1 MDKDELKTNN
11 YYFKGCFMIKKV
23 VLMLTIFAS
32 FTSFAHASSID
43 QQIDQLL
50 TPVAKLF
57 TSIIFYSVDISGI
70 QFPLIVLW
78 LIIAAVIFTIYF
90 GFINIS
96 GFKHSCKVIRGDFS
110 DPNDPGEV
118 SHFQALTTALSGTV
132 GLGNIAGVAIA
143 VSIGGPGATFWM
155 IIAGFMGMSTKFLEC
170 SLGVKYRRINSQGQ
184 VHGGPMYYLKDGLS
198 DLGYGKLGK
207 VLATFFAI
215 CCVVASLCGSNMLQ
229 SNQAYQQFVIAMG
242 NETSFWADKGWLFGS
257 LLAVLIGVVIIGG
270 IKSIAKVTEKV
281 VPLMAGLYLSAALF
295 ILFYHFADIPRAFG
309 LIINGA
315 FNPEGVAGGVIGVM
329 IQGFKRST
337 FSSEAGVGAA
347 SIAHAT
353 ASTKEPIRE
362 GYVALLEPFIDTVVI
377 CTITA
382 LVIVIT
388 GAYQTTDGIDGVA
401 LTSSAFASV
410 IWWFPYVLSVA
421 VLMFAISTMISW
433 AYYGSIAW
441 SYLVGE
447 SKAMEILYKIVF
459 CLFTAIG
466 ASVSLNAVIDIS
478 DSMFFSMAIANI
490 IGLYLLAPVVK
501 KDLKAYQLTYC
512 YNSRVKVGLKQS
524 S

>member
-1 MDKDELKTNN
+1 MKL
-11 YYFKGCFMIKKV
+11 GLVAALCS
-23 VLMLTIFAS
+23 LTS
-32 FTSFAHASSID
+32 FTIQADTLSFD
-43 QQIDQLL
+43 QKTDQLL
-50 TPVAKLF
+50 QPVADLF
-57 TSIIFYSVDISGI
+57 TRIIFYSINIAGT
-70 QFPLIVLW
+70 QFPLIVGW
-78 LIIAAVIFTIYF
+78 LILAAFIFTFYF
-90 GFINIS
+90 GFINIR
-96 GFKHSCKVIRGDFS
+96 GFRHSCKVIRGDYS

-170 SLGVKYRRINSQGQ
+170 SLGLKYRRINAQGQ
-184 VHGGPMYYLKDGLS
+184 VHGGPMYYLKDGLAE
-198 DLGYGKLGK
+198 LGFKKLGK
-207 VLATFFAI
+207 VLASFFAV
-215 CCVVASLCGSNMLQ
+215 CCVFASLCGSNMLQ

-242 NETSFWADKGWLFGS
+242 GETSFWVDKGWLFGS
-257 LLAVLIGVVIIGG
+257 VLALVIGVVIIGG

-281 VPLMAGLYLSAALF
+281 VPLMAGLYLAAALF
-295 ILFYHFADIPRAFG
+295 VLAYHYAEIPNAVS

-315 FNPEGVAGGVIGVM
+315 FNPSGVAGGIIGVL

-388 GAYQTTDGIDGVA
+388 GTYQSAEGIDGVA
-401 LTSSAFASV
+401 LTSRAFASV

-447 SKAMEILYKIVF
+447 SKLLDLAYKVVF
-459 CLFTAIG
+459 CFFTIVG
-466 ASVSLNAVIDIS
+466 ASVSLDAVIAIS

-490 IGLYLLAPVVK
+490 IGLYLLAPGIK
-501 KDLKAYQLTYC
+501 RDLKRYQQSYC
-512 YNSRVKVGLKQS
+512 Q
-524 S
+524 

>member
-1 MDKDELKTNN
+1 M
-11 YYFKGCFMIKKV
+11 KK
-23 VLMLTIFAS
+23 LLSTILLLLPIMQAR
-32 FTSFAHASSID
+32 AADLSID

-50 TPVAKLF
+50 RPVAELF
-57 TSIIFYSVDISGI
+57 TGIIFYSVDIAGT

-78 LIIAAVIFTIYF
+78 LIAAAVAFTGYF
-90 GFINIS
+90 GFINIR
-96 GFKHSCKVIRGDFS
+96 GFKHSCKVIKGDYS
-110 DPNDPGEV
+110 DPKDPGEV
-118 SHFQALTTALSGTV
+118 SHFQALATALSGTV

-170 SLGVKYRRINSQGQ
+170 SLGVKYRVITAKGE
-184 VHGGPMYYLKDGLS
+184 VHGGPMYYLKTGLAE
-198 DLGYGKLGK
+198 LGFKTQGKI
-207 VLATFFAI
+207 LASFFAV

-229 SNQAYQQFVIAMG
+229 SNQAYQQFVVALG
-242 NETSFWADKGWLFGS
+242 NTGFWTDKGWLFGAI
-257 LLAVLIGVVIIGG
+257 LAVIIGVVIIGG
-270 IKSIAKVTEKV
+270 IKSIAKVTSKV
-281 VPLMAGLYLSAALF
+281 VPLMAGLYLSAAVF
-295 ILFYHFADIPRAFG
+295 ILIYHYSEIPRAFG

-315 FNPEGVAGGVIGVM
+315 FNPEGVAGGIIGVM

-362 GYVALLEPFIDTVVI
+362 GYVALLEPFIDTIVI

-388 GAYQTTDGIDGVA
+388 GVYQTTDGLDGVA

-441 SYLVGE
+441 GYLVGD
-447 SKAMEILYKIVF
+447 SKVLDLLYKLIF
-459 CLFTAIG
+459 CLCTAIG
-466 ASVSLNAVIDIS
+466 ASVSLDAVIAIS

-490 IGLYLLAPVVK
+490 IGLYLLAPGIK
-501 KDLKAYQLTYC
+501 KDLKAYQSKYTAE
-512 YNSRVKVGLKQS
+512 N
-524 S
+524 

>member
-1 MDKDELKTNN
+1 MTLFISFNVMASD
-11 YYFKGCFMIKKV
+11 
-23 VLMLTIFAS
+23 LT
-32 FTSFAHASSID
+32 ID

-50 TPVAKLF
+50 VPVADLF
-57 TSIIFYSVDISGI
+57 TSIIFYSIDVAGT
-70 QFPLIVLW
+70 QFPLIVMW
-78 LIIAAVIFTIYF
+78 LIIAAIIFTFYF
-90 GFINIS
+90 GFINIR
-96 GFKHSCKVIRGDFS
+96 GFTHSCKVIRGDYS

-170 SLGVKYRRINSQGQ
+170 TLGVKYRRINAQGQ
-184 VHGGPMYYLKDGLS
+184 VHGGPMYYLKDGLAE
-198 DLGYGKLGK
+198 LGFKKLGR
-207 VLATFFAI
+207 VLASFFAV

-229 SNQAYQQFVIAMG
+229 SNQAFQQFVIAMG
-242 NETSFWADKGWLFGS
+242 NETNFWADKGWLFGS
-257 LLAVLIGVVIIGG
+257 ILALIIGVVIIGG

-281 VPLMAGLYLSAALF
+281 VPLMAGVYLSAALF
-295 ILFYHFADIPRAFG
+295 VLASHYTEIPHAIS

-315 FNPEGVAGGVIGVM
+315 FNPTGVVGGIIGVM

-353 ASTKEPIRE
+353 ASTKEPVRE
-362 GYVALLEPFIDTVVI
+362 GYVALIEPFIDTIVI

-401 LTSSAFASV
+401 LTSRAFASV
-410 IWWFPYVLSVA
+410 IWWFPYLLSIA

-441 SYLVGE
+441 GYLVGD
-447 SKAMEILYKIVF
+447 SKILDLLYKITF
-459 CLFTAIG
+459 CLCTAIG
-466 ASVSLNAVIDIS
+466 ASVSLNAVIAIS

-490 IGLYLLAPVVK
+490 IGLYLLAPQVK
-501 KDLKAYQLTYC
+501 LDLLKYQSKYC
-512 YNSRVKVGLKQS
+512 KK
-524 S
+524 

>member
-1 MDKDELKTNN
+1 MKL
-11 YYFKGCFMIKKV
+11 GLVAALCS
-23 VLMLTIFAS
+23 LTS
-32 FTSFAHASSID
+32 FTIQANTLSFD
-43 QQIDQLL
+43 QKTDQLL
-50 TPVAKLF
+50 QPVADLF
-57 TSIIFYSVDISGI
+57 TRIIFYSIDIAGT
-70 QFPLIVLW
+70 QFPLIVAW
-78 LIIAAVIFTIYF
+78 LILAAFIFTFYF
-90 GFINIS
+90 GFINIR
-96 GFKHSCKVIRGDFS
+96 GFRHSCKVIRGDYS

-170 SLGVKYRRINSQGQ
+170 SLGLKYRRINAQGQ
-184 VHGGPMYYLKDGLS
+184 VHGGPMYYLKDGLAE
-198 DLGYGKLGK
+198 LGFKKLGK
-207 VLATFFAI
+207 VLASFFAV
-215 CCVVASLCGSNMLQ
+215 CCVFASLCGSNMLQ

-242 NETSFWADKGWLFGS
+242 GETSFWVDKGWLFGS
-257 LLAVLIGVVIIGG
+257 VLALVIGVVIIGG

-281 VPLMAGLYLSAALF
+281 VPLMAGLYLAAALF
-295 ILFYHFADIPRAFG
+295 VLAYHYAEIPNAVS

-315 FNPEGVAGGVIGVM
+315 FNPSGVAGGIIGVL

-388 GAYQTTDGIDGVA
+388 GTYQSAEGIDGVA
-401 LTSSAFASV
+401 LTSRAFASV

-447 SKAMEILYKIVF
+447 SKLLDLAYKVVF
-459 CLFTAIG
+459 CFFTIVG
-466 ASVSLNAVIDIS
+466 ASVSLDAVIAIS

-490 IGLYLLAPVVK
+490 IGLYLLAPGIK
-501 KDLKAYQLTYC
+501 RDLKRYQQSYC
-512 YNSRVKVGLKQS
+512 Q
-524 S
+524 

>member
-1 MDKDELKTNN
+1 MKL
-11 YYFKGCFMIKKV
+11 GLVAALCS
-23 VLMLTIFAS
+23 LTS
-32 FTSFAHASSID
+32 FTIQANTLSFD
-43 QQIDQLL
+43 QKTDQLL
-50 TPVAKLF
+50 QPVADLF
-57 TSIIFYSVDISGI
+57 TRIIFYSIDIAGT
-70 QFPLIVLW
+70 QFPLIVAW
-78 LIIAAVIFTIYF
+78 LILAAFIFTFYF
-90 GFINIS
+90 GFINIR
-96 GFKHSCKVIRGDFS
+96 GFRHSCKVIRGDYS

-170 SLGVKYRRINSQGQ
+170 SLGLKYRRINAQGQ

-198 DLGYGKLGK
+198 ELGFKKLGK
-207 VLATFFAI
+207 VLASFFAV
-215 CCVVASLCGSNMLQ
+215 CCVFASLCGSNMLQ

-242 NETSFWADKGWLFGS
+242 GETSFWVDKGWLFGS
-257 LLAVLIGVVIIGG
+257 VLALVIGVVIIGG

-281 VPLMAGLYLSAALF
+281 VPLMAGLYLAAALF
-295 ILFYHFADIPRAFG
+295 VLAYHYAEIPNAVS

-315 FNPEGVAGGVIGVM
+315 FNPSGVAGGIIGVL

-388 GAYQTTDGIDGVA
+388 GTYQSAEGIDGVA
-401 LTSSAFASV
+401 LTSRAFASV

-447 SKAMEILYKIVF
+447 SKLLDLAYKVVF
-459 CLFTAIG
+459 CFFTIVG
-466 ASVSLNAVIDIS
+466 ASVSLDAVIAIS

-490 IGLYLLAPVVK
+490 IGLYLLAPGIK
-501 KDLKAYQLTYC
+501 RDLKRYQQSYC
-512 YNSRVKVGLKQS
+512 Q
-524 S
+524 